1 MDGIHG
7 GNVINR
13 LQLVATLVEREVM
26 RYTPAGV
33 PIVNCL
39 LSYSGPAVEAQTVR
53 QIEFSIE
60 ALAAGKM
67 ASVVDRIA
75 PGTVLD
81 CVGFLAR
88 KHRSSKTLVFHISGC
103 NVFVK
108 D

>member
-1 MDGIHG
+1 MDGAPG
-7 GNVINR
+7 QNAINR
-13 LQLVATLVEREVM
+13 LQLVATLAGREVM

-39 LSYSGPAVEAQTVR
+39 LSYSGQAMEAQAAR
-53 QIEFSIE
+53 QVEFSIE
-60 ALAAGKM
+60 ALGAGKM
-67 ASVVDRIA
+67 ASVLDRIA
-75 PGTVLD
+75 PGTLVE

-88 KHRSSKTLVFHISGC
+88 KHRSSKALVFHISGC

>member
-1 MDGIHG
+1 MDGNLGDHA
-7 GNVINR
+7 INR
-13 LQLVATLVEREVM
+13 LRLVATLVEREVM

-39 LSYSGPAVEAQTVR
+39 LSHSGQAMEAQAAR
-53 QIEFSIE
+53 QVEFSIE
-60 ALAAGKM
+60 ALGAGKM
-67 ASVVDRIA
+67 ASVLDRIA

-88 KHRSSKTLVFHISGC
+88 KHRSSKALVFHISGC